1 MNEKHPAIRFAALA
15 ALPVIAVHSCLAPFW
30 LTHAY
35 ATGAW
40 LPSAA
45 VLITSLV
52 APIYLTALGCRVILR
67 RIPVAIPFGLGV
79 IAGVLVLNFFL
90 DYSLW
95 GVASGSFWSP
105 DEGTVE
111 VMRFMA
117 VVASAVF
124 TLPLITTFLA
134 RCCFRYF
141 NRKAWTIL

>member
-40 LPSAA
+40 LPSTTI
-45 VLITSLV
+45 LTTGFV
-52 APIYLTALGCRVILR
+52 APIYLTVLGCRLILR

-79 IAGVLVLNFFL
+79 IAGILVLNFFL
-90 DYSLW
+90 DYFLW
-95 GVASGSFWSP
+95 GVASAYFWSP

-111 VMRFMA
+111 VMRLMA
-117 VVASAVF
+117 VVAGAVF
-124 TLPLITTFLA
+124 TLPLIATFVVQYGL
-134 RCCFRYF
+134 RCF
-141 NRKAWTIL
+141 NRKA